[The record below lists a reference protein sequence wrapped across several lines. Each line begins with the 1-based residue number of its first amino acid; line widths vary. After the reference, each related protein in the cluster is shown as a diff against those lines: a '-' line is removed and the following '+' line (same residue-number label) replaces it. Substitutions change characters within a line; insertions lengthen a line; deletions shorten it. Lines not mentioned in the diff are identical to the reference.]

1 MRMRFG
7 SLLGGLFGGLFRGFD
22 GLALRACA
30 LVAALVLPLAH
41 ALDPPDGD
49 LTRMGGFAENRF
61 GPSAP
66 QAIFVPPLAEAAR
79 LGTAYDVVVMGDGF
93 SRPDPSDSRTP
104 YGHYWTDHLRNQ
116 TGLSVG
122 VLHLDET
129 PLAKYLAS
137 ADFRDRP
144 PRALVLEVAERDLP
158 ARTAHLPAPA
168 ESLLRA
174 PALTVVSQQRGQSA
188 APKAA
193 PLTPKAIGQ
202 TAQPWT
208 RARAHAWAAPPV
220 GYAMDMLVKAM
231 PRALLNLPAASVQER
246 TLVYAGL
253 FSSAAASSTLFRT
266 DDFLPWRADRALLE
280 ERRRSLRALQAAVEA
295 NGRTRFLLMVAPDK
309 GTVYADFLLE
319 PPPVR
324 SAVEEVLSDDRT
336 LHLAPL
342 ASGLKALAAG
352 GVTDLYKPND
362 SRWGTE
368 GHFYAARVV
377 QASLARLG
385 VLVPTEAP
393 SVANLP
399 CRPPSSDCVPFQVQ
413 TD

>member
-1 MRMRFG
+1 MRMRIGNPFG
-7 SLLGGLFGGLFRGFD
+7 DAFQGFN
-22 GLALRACA
+22 GLALRIAA

-66 QAIFVPPLAEAAR
+66 QAIFVPPLVEA
-79 LGTAYDVVVMGDGF
+79 LQPGTPYDVVVMGDGF
-93 SRPDPSDSRTP
+93 SSPDPSDGRTP
-104 YGHYWTDHLRNQ
+104 YGHYWTDHLRNL

-129 PLAKYLAS
+129 PLAAYLAS
-137 ADFRDRP
+137 AGFRERP

-158 ARTAHLPAPA
+158 VRTAALPAPA

-174 PALTVVSQQRGQSA
+174 PALTVVSQARGA
-188 APKAA
+188 KAS
-193 PLTPKAIGQ
+193 PLTPKPMER
-202 TAQPWT
+202 TAQPWP
-208 RARAHAWAAPPV
+208 RARAHAWTAPPV
-220 GYAMDMLVKAM
+220 GHAMDILVKAV
-231 PRALLNLPAASVQER
+231 PRALLNLPAPSVQER

-253 FSSAAASSTLFRT
+253 FSSAASTSSLFRA

-280 ERRRSLRALQAAVEA
+280 ERRRRLRALQAAVEA

-319 PPPVR
+319 PPTVR
-324 SAVEEVLSDDRT
+324 SAVEEVLADDRT

-342 ASGLKALAAG
+342 ASGLKALAVG
-352 GVTDLYKPND
+352 GVIDLYKPND

-368 GHFYAARVV
+368 GHQYVARVV

-393 SVANLP
+393 SVATLP
-399 CRPPSSDCVPFQVQ
+399 CRPPSSDCVPYQVQ